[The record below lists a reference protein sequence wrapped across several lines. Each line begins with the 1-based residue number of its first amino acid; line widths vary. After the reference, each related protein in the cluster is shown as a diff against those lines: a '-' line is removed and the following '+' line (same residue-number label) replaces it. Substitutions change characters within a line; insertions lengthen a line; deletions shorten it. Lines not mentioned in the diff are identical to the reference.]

1 MRAAKRGLKTALA
14 TEHWH
19 LSCYTQYN
27 YHNMITFSYQARDM
41 SGKIVSGIQDAL
53 NEDNAVTSLMS
64 RGLMVLSLQQ
74 KAVAS
79 KSRKVT
85 WTVKETDLVLF
96 TRQLST
102 MIEAG
107 ISLVQAMTALYDQCD
122 PKKQK
127 NLRNIISDV
136 TTRVQGGETFHES
149 ISKHPRVFD
158 RLFVSMVKAGEH
170 GGLLA
175 EILDRLAGFLE
186 ASARLRKKVKSAMT
200 YPVIVIC
207 IAMAITTFL
216 IVKVVPIFGEIF
228 KDFGSKL
235 PAPTQFLI
243 DVSDFMRGEWYFLL
257 GGIFCI
263 FFGIRTFLRSTRG
276 KQLWDKWKLKL
287 PVFGPLIHKICMSR
301 FARTFAQLIR
311 SGVPIL
317 EVLDI
322 VGGASGNHVVE
333 TSIKGVSADVEKGD
347 NLSVALSKKTI
358 FPPMMLRMVAAGEAT
373 GKIDTMLEKM
383 ADFWDEEIEAMLDAL
398 TSLIEPMLIVF
409 LGVIVGGIVIA
420 MFLPI
425 FKLNEVV
432 SQAKT

>member
-1 MRAAKRGLKTALA
+1 
-14 TEHWH
+14 
-19 LSCYTQYN
+19 
-27 YHNMITFSYQARDM
+27 MITFSYQARDM

-74 KAVAS
+74 KAAAT
-79 KSRKVT
+79 KSRKKT
-85 WTVKETDLVLF
+85 WSVKETDLVLF

-107 ISLVQAMTALYDQCD
+107 ISLVQALTALYDQCD
-122 PKKQK
+122 PKRQK
-127 NLRNIISDV
+127 SLRHIISDV

-149 ISKHPRVFD
+149 IAKHPRVFD

-186 ASARLRKKVKSAMT
+186 ASARLRKKIKSAMT

-228 KDFGSKL
+228 QDFGSKL

-243 DVSDFMRGEWYFLL
+243 DVSDFMRGEWYYLVL
-257 GGIFCI
+257 GIGGV

-276 KQLWDKWKLKL
+276 KQLWDRWKLKL
-287 PVFGPLIHKICMSR
+287 PVFGPLVHKICMSR

-333 TSIKGVSADVEKGD
+333 TSINGVSSDVEKGD
-347 NLSVALSKKTI
+347 NLSVALSKKPI

>member
-1 MRAAKRGLKTALA
+1 
-14 TEHWH
+14 
-19 LSCYTQYN
+19 
-27 YHNMITFSYQARDM
+27 MITFSYQARDM
-41 SGKIVSGIQDAL
+41 SGKIVSGIQEAL

-74 KAVAS
+74 KAAVS
-79 KSRKVT
+79 KSRKKT
-85 WTVKETDLVLF
+85 WSVKETDLVLF

-107 ISLVQAMTALYDQCD
+107 ISLVQALTALYDQCD
-122 PKKQK
+122 PKRQK
-127 NLRNIISDV
+127 SLRHIISDV

-149 ISKHPRVFD
+149 IAKHPRVFD

-228 KDFGSKL
+228 ADFGSKL

-257 GGIFCI
+257 LGIFGI
-263 FFGIRTFLRSTRG
+263 FFGIRTFIRSTRG
-276 KQLWDKWKLKL
+276 KQLWDRWKLKL

-347 NLSVALSKKTI
+347 NLSVALSKKPI

-432 SQAKT
+432 SQSKT

>member
-1 MRAAKRGLKTALA
+1 
-14 TEHWH
+14 
-19 LSCYTQYN
+19 
-27 YHNMITFSYQARDM
+27 M

-74 KAVAS
+74 KAAAS
-79 KSRKVT
+79 KSRKKT

-107 ISLVQAMTALYDQCD
+107 ISLVQALTALYDQCD
-122 PKKQK
+122 PKRQK
-127 NLRNIISDV
+127 NLREIISDV

-149 ISKHPRVFD
+149 IAKHPRVFD

-186 ASARLRKKVKSAMT
+186 ASARLRKKIKSAMT

-228 KDFGSKL
+228 ADFGSKL

-243 DVSDFMRGEWYFLL
+243 DVSDFMRGEWYYLVL
-257 GGIFCI
+257 GIGGV

-276 KQLWDKWKLKL
+276 KQLWDRWKLKL

-333 TSIKGVSADVEKGD
+333 TSIKGVSDDVEKGD

-358 FPPMMLRMVAAGEAT
+358 FPAMMLRMVAAGEAT

-432 SQAKT
+432 SNAKS

>member
-1 MRAAKRGLKTALA
+1 
-14 TEHWH
+14 
-19 LSCYTQYN
+19 
-27 YHNMITFSYQARDM
+27 MITFSYQARDM

-74 KAVAS
+74 KSAVT
-79 KSRKVT
+79 KQRKKT

-122 PKKQK
+122 SKKQK
-127 NLRNIISDV
+127 SLRHIISDV

-149 ISKHPRVFD
+149 IAKHPRVFD

-243 DVSDFMRGEWYFLL
+243 DVSDFMRGEWYFLIL
-257 GGIFCI
+257 GIFGV

-276 KQLWDKWKLKL
+276 KQIWDKWKLKL
-287 PVFGPLIHKICMSR
+287 PIFGPLIHKICMSR

-333 TSIKGVSADVEKGD
+333 TSINGVASDVEKGD
-347 NLSVALSKKTI
+347 NLSVALSKKPI

-398 TSLIEPMLIVF
+398 TSLIEPLLIVF

-432 SQAKT
+432 SQSKT

>member
-1 MRAAKRGLKTALA
+1 MD
-14 TEHWH
+14 H
-19 LSCYTQYN
+19 N
-27 YHNMITFSYQARDM
+27 YHSSMFTFSYQARDA

-74 KAVAS
+74 KAAAN
-79 KSRKVT
+79 KTRKKI

-102 MIEAG
+102 MVEAG
-107 ISLVQAMTALYDQCD
+107 ISLVQALTALYEQCD
-122 PKKQK
+122 PKRQK
-127 NLRNIISDV
+127 SLREVISDV
-136 TTRVQGGETFHES
+136 TTRVQGGDTFHEA
-149 ISKHPRVFD
+149 IAKHPRVFD

-186 ASARLRKKVKSAMT
+186 ASARLRKKIKSAMT
-200 YPVIVIC
+200 YPVIVIS
-207 IAMAITTFL
+207 IAFLITTFL

-228 KDFGSKL
+228 ADFGAEL

-243 DVSDFMRGEWYFLL
+243 DLSEFIRGQWYFLIAIMA
-257 GGIFCI
+257 GA
-263 FFGIRTFLRSTRG
+263 FFGIRTFLRSTSGR
-276 KQLWDKWKLKL
+276 QQWDKWKLKL
-287 PVFGPLIHKICMSR
+287 PVFGPLMHKICMSR

-322 VGGASGNHVVE
+322 VAGASGNHVVE
-333 TSIKGVSADVEKGD
+333 TSIKGVGGDVEKGD
-347 NLSVALSKKTI
+347 NLSVALSKKPI
-358 FPPMMLRMVAAGEAT
+358 FPPMMLRMVSAGEAT

-398 TSLIEPMLIVF
+398 TSLIEPMLICF

-432 SQAKT
+432 SQSKN

>member
-1 MRAAKRGLKTALA
+1 
-14 TEHWH
+14 
-19 LSCYTQYN
+19 
-27 YHNMITFSYQARDM
+27 MITFAYQARDA
-41 SGKIVSGIQDAL
+41 SGRIVSGIQDAL

-64 RGLMVLSLQQ
+64 RGLMVLSLQE
-74 KAVAS
+74 KSVAS
-79 KSRKVT
+79 KTRKKV

-96 TRQLST
+96 TRQLAT

-107 ISLVQAMTALYDQCD
+107 ISLVQGLTALYDQSD
-122 PKKQK
+122 PKRQR
-127 NLRNIISDV
+127 NLRHVVSDV
-136 TTRVQGGETFHES
+136 TTRVQGGETFNEAVA
-149 ISKHPRVFD
+149 KHPRVFN
-158 RLFVSMVKAGEH
+158 RLFVSMVKAGET

-175 EILDRLAGFLE
+175 EILERLAGFLE

-207 IAMAITTFL
+207 IALIITTFL
-216 IVKVVPIFGEIF
+216 IVRVVPIFGEIF
-228 KDFGSKL
+228 KDFGAKL

-243 DVSDFMRGEWYFLL
+243 DVSDFVRGEWYFLL
-257 GGIFCI
+257 IGIASI

-276 KQLWDKWKLKL
+276 KQLWDRWQLKL
-287 PVFGPLIHKICMSR
+287 PVFGPLTHKIAMSR

-317 EVLDI
+317 EVIDI
-322 VGGASGNHVVE
+322 VGGSAGNDVIERGIRSVGE
-333 TSIKGVSADVEKGD
+333 DVEKGD
-347 NLSVALSKKTI
+347 NLSVAMSKKSI
-358 FPPMMLRMVAAGEAT
+358 FPPMLLRMVAAGEAT

-432 SQAKT
+432 SQNQSAH

>member
-1 MRAAKRGLKTALA
+1 
-14 TEHWH
+14 
-19 LSCYTQYN
+19 
-27 YHNMITFSYQARDM
+27 MITFAYQARDA
-41 SGKIVSGIQDAL
+41 SGRIVSGIQDAL

-64 RGLMVLSLQQ
+64 RGLMVLSLQE

-79 KSRKVT
+79 KTKKKA

-96 TRQLST
+96 TRQLAT

-107 ISLVQAMTALYDQCD
+107 ISLVQGLTALYDQCD
-122 PKKQK
+122 PKRQK
-127 NLRNIISDV
+127 NLRNVVSDV
-136 TTRVQGGETFHES
+136 TARVQGGETFHEA
-149 ISKHPRVFD
+149 IGKHPRVFN
-158 RLFVSMVKAGEH
+158 RLFVSMVKAGET

-175 EILDRLAGFLE
+175 EILERLAGFLE

-200 YPVIVIC
+200 YPVIVVC
-207 IAMAITTFL
+207 IAFAITTFL
-216 IVKVVPIFGEIF
+216 IVRVVPIFGEIF
-228 KDFGSKL
+228 KDFGAKL

-243 DVSDFMRGEWYFLL
+243 DVSDFVRGEWYFLVV
-257 GGIFCI
+257 GIASVI
-263 FFGIRTFLRSTRG
+263 FGVRTFIRSTRG

-287 PVFGPLIHKICMSR
+287 PVFGPLIHKISMSR

-317 EVLDI
+317 EVIDI
-322 VGGASGNHVVE
+322 VGGSAGNHVIE
-333 TSIKGVSADVEKGD
+333 TGIRGLGEDVEKGD
-347 NLSVALSKKTI
+347 NLSVAMSKKPI
-358 FPPMMLRMVAAGEAT
+358 FPPMLLRMVAAGEAT
-373 GKIDTMLEKM
+373 GKIDNMLEKM
-383 ADFWDEEIEAMLDAL
+383 ADFWDEEVEAMLDAL

-432 SQAKT
+432 SQNSSGH

>member
-1 MRAAKRGLKTALA
+1 
-14 TEHWH
+14 
-19 LSCYTQYN
+19 
-27 YHNMITFSYQARDM
+27 MITFSYQARDM

-64 RGLMVLSLQQ
+64 RGLMVLSLQA
-74 KAVAS
+74 KAAAN
-79 KSRKVT
+79 KSRKKT

-122 PKKQK
+122 PKRQK
-127 NLRNIISDV
+127 ALRHIISDV

-149 ISKHPRVFD
+149 IAKHPRVFD

-243 DVSDFMRGEWYFLL
+243 DVSDFMRGEWYFIVL
-257 GGIFCI
+257 GVFGT

-276 KQLWDKWKLKL
+276 KQIWDKWKLKL

-333 TSIKGVSADVEKGD
+333 MSIKGVSSDVEKGD
-347 NLSVALSKKTI
+347 NLSVALSKKPI